1 MKLRTKIIIAVGA
14 LLLFMMLLPMIV
26 IKAVPDWAGLGFLL
40 FSFFVVEPL
49 VVAGVGILAGTD
61 VRRLWWLPLFS
72 AAIFPLLFGVA
83 VSDFVLDLYFYSAI
97 YLIIGYFFMLITHF
111 IKKIVMKNKTVK

>member
-26 IKAVPDWAGLGFLL
+26 IKAVPGWAGLGFLL

-61 VRRLWWLPLFS
+61 VRRLWWLPLLS
-72 AAIFPLLFGVA
+72 AVSFPLLFGIA

-97 YLIIGYFFMLITHF
+97 YLLIGYCAMLVAYF
-111 IKKIVMKNKTVK
+111 IKKAVMKCGSVK